1 MLLLKK
7 YWPYII
13 LAIIVGIGGFLR
25 LWDLSS
31 VPPSIYP
38 DEAKNANDAITT
50 FTQNNWRIFY
60 PENNG
65 REGMYIW
72 LIALA
77 FKTFGI
83 SVFSFKIVSAII
95 GTLTIIATYFITKE
109 IFLFST
115 RPNGAAVQARFSV
128 FARETAG
135 LLAAGFFGDELLAPK
150 FLTNRFPR
158 NFGTAVFISRPLL
171 HSARAAQLKL
181 A

>member
-65 REGMYIW
+65 REGIYIW

-95 GTLTIIATYFITKE
+95 GTRL
-109 IFLFST
+109 IFPFFLKIKKFFFFPPAQ
-115 RPNGAAVQARFSV
+115 RAGGVGPRFSV

-135 LLAAGFFGDELLAPK
+135 LLAAGFL
-150 FLTNRFPR
+150 
-158 NFGTAVFISRPLL
+158 
-171 HSARAAQLKL
+171 
-181 A
+181 